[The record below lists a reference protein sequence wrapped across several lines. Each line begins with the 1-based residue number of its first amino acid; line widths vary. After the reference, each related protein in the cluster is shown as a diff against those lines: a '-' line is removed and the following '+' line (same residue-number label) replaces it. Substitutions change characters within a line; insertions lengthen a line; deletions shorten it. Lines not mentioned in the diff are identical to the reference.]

1 MKALKRKP
9 GRPRKQNVI
18 REANGRISRQ
28 EDPPS
33 KLALEMRARM
43 FRLSLDEAK
52 DQKAGDWLGRLHMAY
67 ETWRKKGR
75 ADDRH
80 QPPQSI
86 STGQYYAFLNYQAL
100 HNDFRK
106 VVSSEAAYYE
116 HTGGAGIADE
126 EAATR
131 WAESVKERFTKARTA
146 IQERQNHYPGNL
158 WAALDTCVI
167 QGQQMPHMIG
177 DLRTLGNT
185 LANHF
190 GGVAR

>member
-18 REANGRISRQ
+18 REENGRVSRR

-33 KLALEMRARM
+33 RLALEMRARM
-43 FRLSLDEAK
+43 FKLTLDEAK
-52 DQKAGDWLGRLHMAY
+52 DQKAGEWLGRLHMTY
-67 ETWRKKGR
+67 EVWRKKDRG
-75 ADDRH
+75 DDKH

-86 STGQYYAFLNYQAL
+86 STSQYHALLNYQAL
-100 HNDFRK
+100 HNDHLK
-106 VVSSEAAYYE
+106 AIGAPGAYFE
-116 HTGGAGIADE
+116 GTGTGTADE
-126 EAATR
+126 ESAAKWSR
-131 WAESVKERFTKARTA
+131 NVKARHKAARDA
-146 IQERQNHYPGNL
+146 IQDRQNHYPGNL
-158 WAALDTCVI
+158 WAALDMCVI
-167 QGQQMPHMIG
+167 QGEQMPHMIG